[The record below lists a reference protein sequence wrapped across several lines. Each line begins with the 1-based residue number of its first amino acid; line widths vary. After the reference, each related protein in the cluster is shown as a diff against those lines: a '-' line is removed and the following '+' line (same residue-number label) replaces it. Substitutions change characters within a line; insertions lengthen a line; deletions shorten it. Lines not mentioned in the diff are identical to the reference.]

1 MRRKLLASTA
11 AAILT
16 IGTLCCGVG
25 VMAAEKYQTR
35 LSPVALNDGMRANIA
50 GEGTA
55 SAALDGNTLSV
66 SGKFSGLATPATD
79 AHLFLGALT
88 GVPGN
93 AILNLT
99 VSPATNGTVTGT
111 FKLNAKQA
119 AALRSGDIYVQ
130 IDSEKAPSGNL
141 WGWLLPEHEIVG
153 QDVPQQGHWFMPQST
168 VKEK

>member
-1 MRRKLLASTA
+1 MRRKLLAGTA

-16 IGTLCCGVG
+16 IGSLCFGVG
-25 VMAAEKYQTR
+25 AMAAEKYQTR

-50 GEGTA
+50 GEGAA
-55 SAALDGNTLSV
+55 SATLDGNMLSV
-66 SGKFSGLATPATD
+66 NGSFSGLATPATG
-79 AHLFLGALT
+79 AHLFLGAVT

-99 VSPATNGTVTGT
+99 VPPATNGTVTGI

-119 AALRSGDIYVQ
+119 AALKSGDIYVQ
-130 IDSEKAPSGNL
+130 IDSERALSGNL
-141 WGWLLPEHEIVG
+141 WGWLLPEHEMVG
-153 QDVPQQGHWFMPQST
+153 QDVPQLGHWFMPQFA